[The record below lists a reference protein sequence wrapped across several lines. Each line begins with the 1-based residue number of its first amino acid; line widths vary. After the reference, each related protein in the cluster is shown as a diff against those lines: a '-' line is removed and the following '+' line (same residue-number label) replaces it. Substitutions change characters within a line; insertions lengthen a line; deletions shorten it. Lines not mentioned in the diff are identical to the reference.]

1 MTEHLFA
8 RYEAADS
15 KLKELVGRAR
25 QITVCLDEWTKKGL
39 SLSFLGVS
47 ACFYDPTDSVPRH
60 IVMRIK
66 QIEHPHTSERLKE
79 VVMETLTEWNIDRS
93 KVVMLVTDN
102 GANVVKAMR
111 LMREEASE
119 SDAIEGEQEEDAEEE
134 EDFVN
139 DEDQDDSELS
149 EDYQEEFTVPF
160 VSLRHMPCMA
170 HTLQL
175 VVKKALSTNSC
186 SILSKARSLVGHV
199 RKSGVAVQKLQDICG
214 KTLPVD
220 NATRWNSSYLMMKRL
235 TELRH
240 SINQV
245 VQMLK
250 VDTLRVAEWEEV
262 ENVVNLLEPF
272 ADQTNLLQSDAH
284 SLSYIIPALL
294 DLQYHLHNFEPLR
307 MVSRAMLQD
316 LNRRFE
322 HILQPSSEHF
332 NPLPAAACL
341 LDPTVAAVML
351 TDDVKELLEASK
363 CYVISQVCFWDYFS
377 CCCFAYIIFHLFY
390 TPTF

>member
-1 MTEHLFA
+1 M
-8 RYEAADS
+8 
-15 KLKELVGRAR
+15 
-25 QITVCLDEWTKKGL
+25 
-39 SLSFLGVS
+39 
-47 ACFYDPTDSVPRH
+47 
-60 IVMRIK
+60 
-66 QIEHPHTSERLKE
+66 
-79 VVMETLTEWNIDRS
+79 
-93 KVVMLVTDN
+93 
-102 GANVVKAMR
+102 
-111 LMREEASE
+111 
-119 SDAIEGEQEEDAEEE
+119 
-134 EDFVN
+134 N

-351 TDDVKELLEASK
+351 TDDVKELLEAGK